1 MRMKIIDAI
10 RKSDDRTVANLIG
23 AIVAMHGDGISAE
36 DALRFEYNETLK
48 ALQSEVEVDY
58 KQTNADKIRAMSDE
72 ELAKIILCPYDT
84 AGKPIDIMPCVKDG
98 NIQELVSPEDCKKC
112 MLEWLQSEVEE

>member
-36 DALRFEYNETLK
+36 EALSFEYNETLK

-58 KQTNADKIRAMSDE
+58 KQTNGDRIREMSDE
-72 ELAKIILCPYDT
+72 ELDDT
-84 AGKPIDIMPCVKDG
+84 STLLDF
-98 NIQELVSPEDCKKC
+98 
-112 MLEWLQSEVEE
+112 